1 LDEEVIAM
9 SAKKADNLTVTG
21 NGSAAGGTYDRAKIV
36 GEYSVQGDL
45 ACEHL
50 SVIGNLDVKGSL
62 KTRRIN
68 LCGEL
73 KVRGDVASRALK
85 AAGSIKVDGNYTAET
100 LGIYGEL
107 AVEGTCEAER
117 LDLRGVIVGGM
128 LNAGTVDIRLFFGES
143 KLKEIGGETIA
154 VRRAGLLDWRRIMKP
169 FLTGGERL
177 SAETIEGDNIY
188 LEHTKADAVRG
199 TNVRIGPGCEI
210 EWLEYRSEYKI
221 DPRSS
226 VKHFAKI

>member
-1 LDEEVIAM
+1 MNQEVIAM
-9 SAKKADNLTVTG
+9 SANKANNLSVTG

-45 ACEHL
+45 ACGRL
-50 SVIGNLDVKGSL
+50 SVLGNLDVEGGL
-62 KTRRIN
+62 KTERVN

-73 KVRGDVASRALK
+73 KVRGDMASQSLK
-85 AAGSIKVDGNYTAET
+85 AAGAIKVDGNYIAET
-100 LGIYGEL
+100 LSIYGEL
-107 AVEGTCEAER
+107 AVEGSCEAER
-117 LDLRGVIVGGM
+117 LDLRGVIAGGM
-128 LNAGTVDIRLFFGES
+128 LNAGTIDIRLFFGES

-154 VRRAGLLDWRRIMKP
+154 VRRAGMLDWRRLVKP
-169 FLTGGERL
+169 FLTGGEAL
-177 SAETIEGDNIY
+177 IAETIEGDNIY
-188 LEHTKADAVRG
+188 LEHTKAAAVRG

-210 EWLEYRSEYKI
+210 DWLEYRNEYRA

>member
-1 LDEEVIAM
+1 MVEEVVAM

-21 NGSAAGGTYDRAKIV
+21 NGSASGGTYDRAKIV
-36 GEYSVQGDL
+36 GEYTVQGDF
-45 ACEHL
+45 ACERL
-50 SVIGNLDVKGSL
+50 SVIGNLEVEGSL
-62 KTRRIN
+62 KTGRIN

-73 KVRGDVASRALK
+73 KVRGDAAAQSLK

-100 LGIYGEL
+100 LSIYGEL
-107 AVEGTCEAER
+107 AVEGSCEAER

-154 VRRAGLLDWRRIMKP
+154 VRKAGLLDWRRIIKP
-169 FLTGGERL
+169 FLTGGEVL
-177 SAETIEGDNIY
+177 IAETIEGDHIY
-188 LEHTKADAVRG
+188 LEHTKATAVRG

-210 EWLEYRSEYKI
+210 EWLEYRNEYRA

-226 VKHFAKI
+226 VQHFAKI